1 MPNPRP
7 KTEHLPKQQTQWQHL
22 PTKAIRVPALLSD
35 RLLQIAKV
43 LDRHQEST
51 ARTPIGTELEFVKL
65 VERLH
70 TLSIDELTQ
79 LQQALPLIL
88 EQKSHDNSRC

>member
-7 KTEHLPKQQTQWQHL
+7 KTKHLPKQQTQWQHL

-43 LDRHQEST
+43 LDRYQEPP
-51 ARTPIGTELEFVKL
+51 AHALIGAELEFIQL
-65 VERLH
+65 VEQLH

-88 EQKSHDNSRC
+88 EQKFHDQSRC